1 MMRPRKLSSEHLKP
15 LGFQLSEPEALAFK
29 AACDRLGLS
38 QSEVLRRLARQMIKT
53 PKAPLD
59 ALSRLERIE
68 EEARRLREE
77 LTAGG

>member
-1 MMRPRKLSSEHLKP
+1 MRPRKLSSENLKP